1 MAEKQ
6 APESDGEQPDRAA
19 EDGESG
25 GGESRRNFIKKLPYI
40 APAIETFLLSETAYA
55 KKKDDDR
62 SQARGRGR
70 GRGRGE
76 VSPSPTEKD
85 SRDKKDPRGKRDVR

>member
-6 APESDGEQPDRAA
+6 GPESDGESA
-19 EDGESG
+19 
-25 GGESRRNFIKKLPYI
+25 GESRRNFIKKLPYI

-55 KKKDDDR
+55 
-62 SQARGRGR
+62 QAGRGRGR

-76 VSPSPTEKD
+76 VSTTPTKK
-85 SRDKKDPRGKRDVR
+85 DKKDKKDKK

>member
-6 APESDGEQPDRAA
+6 GPESDAERPDRAA

-55 KKKDDDR
+55 KKKGDDR
-62 SQARGRGR
+62 SQARGRARGR

-76 VSPSPTEKD
+76 VSPTPTEE
-85 SRDKKDPRGKRDVR
+85 DPRGKKDDK